1 MAYLDMIKYIW
12 KEVDIVDNFLYHK
25 ENIKNFAV
33 TTIINCRRMYN
44 LLSDELDNEKINEH
58 ALYGYHSMAYS
69 TFITMKGYYLQ
80 NDELSTWE
88 IDTFIEKFEQF
99 SREFISS
106 RGTSHSMQWTF
117 GYYNELVESYNTLA
131 RLLELNPVEVPE

>member
-1 MAYLDMIKYIW
+1 M
-12 KEVDIVDNFLYHK
+12 DNFSYHK

-33 TTIINCRRMYN
+33 TTIINCRHMYN
-44 LLSDELDNEKINEH
+44 LLSDELDREKINEH

-80 NDELSTWE
+80 NDELSVE
-88 IDTFIEKFEQF
+88 QIDIFLEKFEQF

-106 RGTSHSMQWTF
+106 RGTNHSMQHTF
-117 GYYNELVESYNTLA
+117 GYYNELVKSYNTLA
-131 RLLELNPVEVPE
+131 VLLELNPVEVPQ

>member
-1 MAYLDMIKYIW
+1 M
-12 KEVDIVDNFLYHK
+12 DNFSYHK

-44 LLSDELDNEKINEH
+44 LLSDELDREKINEY

-80 NDELSTWE
+80 NDELSVE
-88 IDTFIEKFEQF
+88 QIDTFLEKFEQF

-106 RGTSHSMQWTF
+106 RGTNHSMQHTF
-117 GYYNELVESYNTLA
+117 GYYSELVKSYNTLA
-131 RLLELNPVEVPE
+131 ALLELNPVEVPQ

>member
-1 MAYLDMIKYIW
+1 M
-12 KEVDIVDNFLYHK
+12 DNFSYHK

-33 TTIINCRRMYN
+33 TTIINCRRIYN
-44 LLSDELDNEKINEH
+44 LLSDELDREKINEH

-80 NDELSTWE
+80 NDELSAEE
-88 IDTFIEKFEQF
+88 IDTFLAKFEQF

-106 RGTSHSMQWTF
+106 RGTNHSMQHTF
-117 GYYNELVESYNTLA
+117 GYYNELVKSYNILA
-131 RLLELNPVEVPE
+131 GLLELNPVEVPQ